1 MAKARARSKP
11 AAPRR
16 LPRRRHALPPAEVE
30 RDQRERLLA
39 AVPGVVAKHGYEA
52 MSVADIVKAA
62 AVSRN
67 AFHKSFSDKQ
77 DCFATA
83 HEAGH
88 ERLFDVLATPCE
100 AGATAEERVERALG
114 AALGALAAEPDV
126 ARPLF
131 VAAPSE
137 GGVARALGAAL
148 GALAAEPDVARLLFV
163 EAPSAGEE
171 IALRYHEWL
180 GRYGTLLRAAAPE
193 LPPQSIPAP
202 EVEGVIVGG
211 IASRIA
217 SEVLNG
223 RAAQLPD
230 LTAPFVEYVLAFYR
244 LGEPGPKEGKL
255 VSFEQGEEPASEAYE
270 EAQRR
275 QASA

>member
-1 MAKARARSKP
+1 MAKARARSKS

-16 LPRRRHALPPAEVE
+16 LPRGRHALAPDEVL
-30 RDQRERLLA
+30 RDQRERLIA
-39 AVPGVVAKHGYEA
+39 AVPGVVAERGYEA

-67 AFHKSFSDKQ
+67 AFYKNFADKQ
-77 DCFATA
+77 ECFAVA
-83 HEAGH
+83 HDAGH
-88 ERLFDVLATPCE
+88 ERLFEVLVQPCDEAATI
-100 AGATAEERVERALG
+100 EERVERSLSAGLD
-114 AALGALAAEPDV
+114 ALASEPN
-126 ARPLF
+126 
-131 VAAPSE
+131 
-137 GGVARALGAAL
+137 
-148 GALAAEPDVARLLFV
+148 VARLLFF

-180 GRYGTLLRAAAPE
+180 RRYGTLLRAAAPD

-217 SEVLNG
+217 SEVLHG
-223 RAAQLPD
+223 QAAKLRD
-230 LTAPFVEYVLAFYR
+230 LTVPLVEYVLTFYR
-244 LGEPGPKEGKL
+244 LGEPGPKEGR
-255 VSFEQGEEPASEAYE
+255 VVAFEREQPGDEPTESR
-270 EAQRR
+270 RR

>member
-1 MAKARARSKP
+1 MAKARAKS

-16 LPRRRHALPPAEVE
+16 LPRGRHALAPEEVL

-39 AVPGVVAKHGYEA
+39 AVPGVVAERGYEA

-67 AFHKSFSDKQ
+67 AFYKNFGDKQ
-77 DCFATA
+77 ECFAAA
-83 HEAGH
+83 HEIGH
-88 ERLFDVLATPCE
+88 ERLFEVLAQPCDAE
-100 AGATAEERVERALG
+100 ATLEERVERSL
-114 AALGALAAEPDV
+114 AAGLDALA
-126 ARPLF
+126 
-131 VAAPSE
+131 S
-137 GGVARALGAAL
+137 
-148 GALAAEPDVARLLFV
+148 EPDVARLLFF

-180 GRYGTLLRAAAPE
+180 GRYGTLLRAAAPNTE
-193 LPPQSIPAP
+193 PQSIPAP

-211 IASRIA
+211 IASRVA

-223 RAAQLPD
+223 RAAKLRE
-230 LTAPFVEYVLAFYR
+230 LTAPLVEYVLAFYR
-244 LGEPGPKEGKL
+244 LGEPGPKEGKV
-255 VSFEQGEEPASEAYE
+255 VSFEPEREAASEPV
-270 EAQRR
+270 EAQRK

>member
-16 LPRRRHALPPAEVE
+16 LRRGRHALPPDEVE

-52 MSVADIVKAA
+52 MSVAVIVRAA
-62 AVSRN
+62 SFSRN
-67 AFHKSFSDKQ
+67 AFYKSFSDKQ

-100 AGATAEERVERALG
+100 AGATAEERVE
-114 AALGALAAEPDV
+114 
-126 ARPLF
+126 
-131 VAAPSE
+131 
-137 GGVARALGAAL
+137 RALGAAL